1 MSSTIGPSRRRVLA
15 AGLAAG
21 LTPLLPAGGVLAQT
35 SEELIDSRESR
46 YNNIYIYR
54 RQNYISMTFGHNRRL
69 YVESVFNTQDEGDLP
84 VTYTRYMTVA
94 TAYSPGQARMLQIG
108 LGGGRTSWYMHL
120 SVPDMEVT
128 VAELDPEVIA
138 LAQRYFRIRPGPK
151 FNVVASDGRSY
162 LMRNAEPFDMI
173 FIDAYRGPFVP
184 FHLLTREFYALVKQR
199 LKPGGVVA
207 QNVEPS
213 TMLFDAAVVTMR
225 EAFPNLEFFP
235 AEGNIVVVAYDG
247 PARPQAEVAQAA
259 QALQDRYRFR
269 YPLPELLTGRRQ
281 LGEQVQGRVLT
292 DDFAPVE
299 ALRAMERHNRKWD
312 E

>member
-1 MSSTIGPSRRRVLA
+1 MSSRMNPGRRRLIAGGVA
-15 AGLAAG
+15 AGLV
-21 LTPLLPAGGVLAQT
+21 PLLPAVPALAQAG
-35 SEELIDSRESR
+35 EELIESRESR
-46 YNNIYIYR
+46 YNNIYVYR

-69 YVESVFNTQDEGDLP
+69 YVESVFNTLDEGDLP
-84 VTYTRYMTVA
+84 VTYTRYMSVA
-94 TAYSPGQARMLQIG
+94 TAWSANQVRMLQIG

-120 SVPDMEVT
+120 HCPDMEIT

-151 FNVVASDGRSY
+151 FVVVASDGRSY
-162 LMRNAEPFDMI
+162 LMRNAEPFDLI

-184 FHLLTREFYALVKQR
+184 FHLLTREFYALVKTR

-225 EAFPNLEFFP
+225 EAFANLEFFP
-235 AEGNIVVVAYDG
+235 ADGNIVVVAYDG
-247 PARPQAEVAQAA
+247 PARPIEDVRRAAEQLQA
-259 QALQDRYRFR
+259 RYRFR
-269 YPLPELLTGRRQ
+269 YPLPELLAARRQ
-281 LGEQVQGRVLT
+281 MGEAPQGRVLT

-299 ALRAMERHNRKWD
+299 ALRAMERHNRKW